1 MSGAMVFDGKIAV
14 VTGGARGIGRAICE
28 NLADAGARVVVAYR
42 SRADEATAAAAGI
55 RDRGGDAV
63 TVQVDVADPE
73 SVTELMAFARR
84 EFGGPIELLVNNAA
98 YSRLLDVD
106 ELTPQRWDLL
116 FRTNAGGP
124 YLTTWAVK
132 DEMAEAGGGAI
143 VNISSING
151 VSANASTIAYGAT
164 KAALNNFTRGCAL
177 AFAEDGIR
185 VNAVAPGLVLTEQA
199 QTVTAQQRA
208 AMVEGI
214 PLGRGAQPEE
224 IASVVRFLLS
234 DESSY
239 ITGETLV
246 VAGGRH

>member
-1 MSGAMVFDGKIAV
+1 MTDAIGFDGKIAV

-28 NLADAGARVVVAYR
+28 NLAAAGARVVVGYR
-42 SRADEATAAAAGI
+42 SRADEADATVAGI

-63 TVQVDVADPE
+63 AVQVDVADTE
-73 SVTELMAFARR
+73 SVTEFMTVARR
-84 EFGGPIELLVNNAA
+84 EFGGPIRFLVNNAA
-98 YSRLLDVD
+98 YSRLLEVD

-132 DEMAEAGGGAI
+132 DEMIAAGGGAI

-177 AFAEDGIR
+177 AFAKNGIR
-185 VNAVAPGLVLTEQA
+185 VNAVAPGLVLTEQSE
-199 QTVTAQQRA
+199 TVTAEQRA
-208 AMVEGI
+208 AMVGTI
-214 PLGRGAQPEE
+214 PLGRGAAPQE

-234 DESSY
+234 DEASY

>member
-1 MSGAMVFDGKIAV
+1 V
-14 VTGGARGIGRAICE
+14 R
-28 NLADAGARVVVAYR
+28 
-42 SRADEATAAAAGI
+42 
-55 RDRGGDAV
+55 
-63 TVQVDVADPE
+63 
-73 SVTELMAFARR
+73 
-84 EFGGPIELLVNNAA
+84 
-98 YSRLLDVD
+98 
-106 ELTPQRWDLL
+106 
-116 FRTNAGGP
+116 
-124 YLTTWAVK
+124 
-132 DEMAEAGGGAI
+132 GAI

-177 AFAEDGIR
+177 AFAKDGIR

-199 QTVTAQQRA
+199 RTVTAEQHA
-208 AMVEGI
+208 EMVGTI
-214 PLGRGAQPEE
+214 PLGRGAAPEE

>member
-1 MSGAMVFDGKIAV
+1 MTGASGFDGRIAV
-14 VTGGARGIGRAICE
+14 VTGGARGIGRAICD
-28 NLADAGARVVVAYR
+28 NLAAAGVRVVVGYR
-42 SRADEATAAAAGI
+42 SRAGDAEATVAGI

-63 TVQVDVADPE
+63 AVQVDVADPE
-73 SVTELMAFARR
+73 SVTKFVASARR
-84 EFGGPIELLVNNAA
+84 EFGGPVQFLVNNAA
-98 YSRLLDVD
+98 YSRLLEVD
-106 ELTPQRWDLL
+106 ELTPARWDLL

-124 YLTTWAVK
+124 YLATWAVK
-132 DEMAEAGGGAI
+132 DEMIAAGGGAI

-151 VSANASTIAYGAT
+151 VSASASTIAYGAT

-177 AFAEDGIR
+177 AFAKDGIR
-185 VNAVAPGLVLTEQA
+185 VNAVAPGLVLTEQS
-199 QTVTAQQRA
+199 QTVTPAQRA
-208 AMVEGI
+208 AMVETI
-214 PLGRGAQPEE
+214 PLGRGATPEE

>member
-1 MSGAMVFDGKIAV
+1 MVFDGKTAV
-14 VTGGARGIGRAICE
+14 VTGGARGIGRAISE
-28 NLADAGARVVVAYR
+28 NLAAAGARVVVGYR
-42 SRADEATAAAAGI
+42 SRADEATAVAAGI
-55 RDRGGDAV
+55 RGRGGDAV
-63 TVQVDVADPE
+63 AVQVDVADPE
-73 SVTELMAFARR
+73 SVAELMAFARR
-84 EFGGPIELLVNNAA
+84 EFDGPIQLLVNNAA

-106 ELTPQRWDLL
+106 ELTPHRWELL

-124 YLTTWAVK
+124 YLTTWSVK

-177 AFAEDGIR
+177 AFAKDGIR

-199 QTVTAQQRA
+199 RTVTAEQHA
-208 AMVEGI
+208 EMVGTI
-214 PLGRGAQPEE
+214 PLGRGAAPEE